1 MLDEGGV
8 GCEGKGGSAA
18 PTEMTCTTNPAEIEL
33 KQYLSTFLRTTYD
46 DASAEDTHSW
56 RSQRSRCCGNSQ
68 SLYCKHCFSLLVPE
82 EKLPQPVIDRRHLLL
97 SGTKDNE
104 SDPAPVRRPL
114 RLPFDLE
121 IVLDDRKGKHS
132 WWRRTIQPN
141 CNQTSNPSTPP
152 TMQGSATGLHAISLL
167 TTRSSGLGKVTLLDF
182 SETEE
187 IFPDAYNDVGDG
199 STYLLFPSIDSVP
212 LESVANDIE
221 TLCVLDCKWTKSRL
235 IRKNEA
241 FKRMKKVHLTHGP
254 SESFFWRW
262 HNQGQGMCST
272 IEAIYYAA
280 HEVTGSDV
288 LAGSWEAVDTNN
300 LKHLLWLFGHQR
312 ARIREKLPQ
321 GTHAPDSEEGKEW
334 QRAMK
339 KQNGTSRQHRHKE
352 DAQRLEEK
360 KTTERRK
367 AEGKPK

>member
-132 WWRRTIQPN
+132 WW
-141 CNQTSNPSTPP
+141 
-152 TMQGSATGLHAISLL
+152 
-167 TTRSSGLGKVTLLDF
+167 
-182 SETEE
+182 
-187 IFPDAYNDVGDG
+187 
-199 STYLLFPSIDSVP
+199 
-212 LESVANDIE
+212 
-221 TLCVLDCKWTKSRL
+221 
-235 IRKNEA
+235 
-241 FKRMKKVHLTHGP
+241 
-254 SESFFWRW
+254 
-262 HNQGQGMCST
+262 
-272 IEAIYYAA
+272 
-280 HEVTGSDV
+280 
-288 LAGSWEAVDTNN
+288 
-300 LKHLLWLFGHQR
+300 
-312 ARIREKLPQ
+312 
-321 GTHAPDSEEGKEW
+321 
-334 QRAMK
+334 
-339 KQNGTSRQHRHKE
+339 
-352 DAQRLEEK
+352 
-360 KTTERRK
+360 
-367 AEGKPK
+367 